1 MERTLSPHR
10 LVIGA
15 LQAAL
20 TLFGTQMA
28 ASILLANG
36 NGTTVDVR
44 LAGGLLPYLGIQST
58 PTEFVPLM
66 SWSIAVAV
74 GVTVTAALWN
84 LLRRRDDPSL
94 VLGWGSGLA
103 MSFVLLGMHWVR
115 HLLNPPLV
123 DLWILGQ
130 ALASVAAASCLFI
143 VYRPRLE
150 APAPN
155 NAIGGTSPDTAP
167 PLSKQ
172 PALENS

>member
-15 LQAAL
+15 LQAAF

-36 NGTTVDVR
+36 NGTTVDIR
-44 LAGGLLPYLGIQST
+44 MAGGLLPYLGIQST
-58 PTEFVPLM
+58 PNEFVPLM
-66 SWSIAVAV
+66 SWSIALAV
-74 GVTVTAALWN
+74 GITVTAALWN
-84 LLRRRDDPSL
+84 LLRRREDPSL

-103 MSFVLLGMHWVR
+103 MSLVLIGMHWFR

-130 ALASVAAASCLFI
+130 ALAYTVAASCLFI
-143 VYRPRLE
+143 AYRPRFE
-150 APAPN
+150 TDSSNDSTADSPADS
-155 NAIGGTSPDTAP
+155 AL
-167 PLSKQ
+167 PLPKT